1 MDSIIEKSRNINMDF
16 TEDIIEFYHENQSY
30 FDSFDNIKEIETIEE
45 IILVK
50 QKYCEALENKAHY
63 KETTVVLKHIFILLT
78 KIKNKSQKYDSYFE
92 RALFYQGL
100 VLARQERYSQVNHKF
115 KELLIIDPLNE
126 TYRSWYQSN
135 KSKIF
140 DRRLSLSKSIVLI
153 ATVFTT
159 LFGNYV
165 FGHLNFQITLF
176 VFVLLIA
183 TYSFPYLY
191 RKIGTNN

>member
-1 MDSIIEKSRNINMDF
+1 MDNIIEKSRNINKDF
-16 TEDIIEFYHENQSY
+16 REDILEFYHENQSY
-30 FDSFDNIKEIETIEE
+30 FDSFDNINEIETIEE
-45 IILVK
+45 IILIK
-50 QKYCEALENKAHY
+50 QKYCEAIENKAHY
-63 KETTVVLKHIFILLT
+63 KEATVVLKHIFILLT
-78 KIKNKSQKYDSYFE
+78 KIKNKSQKYESYFE
-92 RALFYQGL
+92 TALFYQGL
-100 VLARQERYSQVNHKF
+100 VLARQERYSQSNHKF
-115 KELLIIDPLNE
+115 KELLIINPLNE

-135 KSKIF
+135 KNKIF

-165 FGHLNFQITLF
+165 FVHLNFQITIF

-191 RKIGTNN
+191 RK